1 MSDLPLDNGI
11 QVGRIEASLRRSWRP
26 RVNRVG

>member
-11 QVGRIEASLRRSWRP
+11 QVGRIEASFEEIVEP
-26 RVNRVG
+26 TINRVG